1 MMALKF
7 RDDHTQK
14 EKETREAARLLLR
27 YTKEII
33 ETIEKDQSG
42 EGWGAREG
50 GRGEISR
57 K

>member
-7 RDDHTQK
+7 RDDHTQR

-42 EGWGAREG
+42 EGWWRE
-50 GRGEISR
+50 RVVGE